1 MKRRSRLAT
10 LSASLA
16 LHGGLLLAALLA
28 VSGESQLGALFI
40 DLTESAPAE
49 ATRGAAGPP
58 VARQAGRVSGRAA
71 SAFAPV
77 RSAPM
82 LSASLGS
89 DEPLPA
95 AEPASPRDPVAES
108 LAPESPALPPPAAA
122 APVEASQPD
131 PMLRA
136 TEAPDASGVSGAAE
150 SPAASVQGGSVSESR
165 ILADRGVSGGGPG
178 GSPDVSQ
185 GTAFAVPAG
194 GTGGPGAE
202 YGVYLG
208 RLRTR
213 VQESLRYPLAARRRG
228 LSGTVNLEIIIR
240 PDGAI
245 SGVAV
250 TDSSSHAVLDDAA
263 VEAIRRLAP
272 EPFPPDVQPR
282 ALRVRLPV
290 VFALE

>member
-1 MKRRSRLAT
+1 MKRRRRLAT

-49 ATRGAAGPP
+49 GTRDAAGSPA
-58 VARQAGRVSGRAA
+58 AREAGRVSARAVHGV
-71 SAFAPV
+71 APV
-77 RSAPM
+77 RPAPRPSTTL
-82 LSASLGS
+82 LSSH
-89 DEPLPA
+89 EPLPA
-95 AEPASPRDPVAES
+95 AEPASQREPAV
-108 LAPESPALPPPAAA
+108 ESPAPTSP
-122 APVEASQPD
+122 APVEASQRDTTP
-131 PMLRA
+131 RA
-136 TEAPDASGVSGAAE
+136 TDALDASAPGPSGAAE
-150 SPAASVQGGSVSESR
+150 SPAASVQGGSVSESG

-228 LSGTVNLEIIIR
+228 LSGTVNLEIVIR

-250 TDSSSHAVLDDAA
+250 TDSSSHGVLDDAA
-263 VEAIRRLAP
+263 VKAIRRLAP

>member
-1 MKRRSRLAT
+1 MDAPRTFRRPPPIGAGLADPVTMKRRRRLAT

-49 ATRGAAGPP
+49 GTRDAAGSPA
-58 VARQAGRVSGRAA
+58 AREAGRVSARA
-71 SAFAPV
+71 V
-77 RSAPM
+77 H
-82 LSASLGS
+82 
-89 DEPLPA
+89 
-95 AEPASPRDPVAES
+95 
-108 LAPESPALPPPAAA
+108 
-122 APVEASQPD
+122 
-131 PMLRA
+131 
-136 TEAPDASGVSGAAE
+136 
-150 SPAASVQGGSVSESR
+150 
-165 ILADRGVSGGGPG
+165 GGGP
-178 GSPDVSQ
+178 
-185 GTAFAVPAG
+185 
-194 GTGGPGAE
+194 GGPGAE

-228 LSGTVNLEIIIR
+228 LSGTVNLEIVIR

>member
-1 MKRRSRLAT
+1 M
-10 LSASLA
+10 
-16 LHGGLLLAALLA
+16 
-28 VSGESQLGALFI
+28 GESG
-40 DLTESAPAE
+40 
-49 ATRGAAGPP
+49 
-58 VARQAGRVSGRAA
+58 
-71 SAFAPV
+71 
-77 RSAPM
+77 
-82 LSASLGS
+82 
-89 DEPLPA
+89 
-95 AEPASPRDPVAES
+95 
-108 LAPESPALPPPAAA
+108 
-122 APVEASQPD
+122 
-131 PMLRA
+131 
-136 TEAPDASGVSGAAE
+136 
-150 SPAASVQGGSVSESR
+150 
-165 ILADRGVSGGGPG
+165 ILADRGVSGGEPG
-178 GSPDVSQ
+178 GAPDASQ
-185 GTAFAVPAG
+185 GTALAVPAG
-194 GTGGPGAE
+194 GAGGPGAE